1 MNQCYAKNQISGK
14 IHYRAQ
20 NKQFCTGCKKACV
33 ASVSVRFRS
42 KERGTRVS
50 QRPREKMA
58 QVKEQGG
65 GGEETHLP
73 SFIFYLSFHFSRGQN
88 RKSPS
93 SVLFCSETK
102 RKRLLRR
109 LAVKWPIGSANTL
122 LSHGP
127 GNEETSRKWGSLR
140 GSPSGIGKS
149 GSPRIIVGA
158 IFDATT
164 VFLSKMNPR
173 RRWKVCSLAW
183 EAALN
188 ILNHGKRVNCKI
200 SGVETL

>member
-1 MNQCYAKNQISGK
+1 MLCKVPNFLGK
-14 IHYRAQ
+14 STSEHKTNNFALAVKR
-20 NKQFCTGCKKACV
+20 ACV

-73 SFIFYLSFHFSRGQN
+73 SFIFCLSFHFSRGQN

-127 GNEETSRKWGSLR
+127 GNEETSRKWGS
-140 GSPSGIGKS
+140 PQ
-149 GSPRIIVGA
+149 IIVGA
-158 IFDATT
+158 IFDANCELQGIAT
-164 VFLSKMNPR
+164 VFLSKMNLS
-173 RRWKVCSLAW
+173 RRWIVCSLAW
-183 EAALN
+183 EAVLK

-200 SGVETL
+200 SVVERL

>member
-1 MNQCYAKNQISGK
+1 MFAFNTVLDLIHVVAIWTKRNLIFFVSYWKFEGGSESMLRKVPNFLGK
-14 IHYRAQ
+14 STSEHKTNNFALAVKR
-20 NKQFCTGCKKACV
+20 ACV
-33 ASVSVRFRS
+33 ASVSERFRS

-65 GGEETHLP
+65 GGEEIPLP
-73 SFIFYLSFHFSRGQN
+73 SFIFCLSFHFSRGQN

-109 LAVKWPIGSANTL
+109 LAVKWPIGPANTL

-127 GNEETSRKWGSLR
+127 GNEETSRKWGS
-140 GSPSGIGKS
+140 PSGS
-149 GSPRIIVGA
+149 REAPE
-158 IFDATT
+158 
-164 VFLSKMNPR
+164 
-173 RRWKVCSLAW
+173 SLWAPSSTQT
-183 EAALN
+183 A
-188 ILNHGKRVNCKI
+188 NCK
-200 SGVETL
+200 ELRRCF

>member
-50 QRPREKMA
+50 QRPCEKMA
-58 QVKEQGG
+58 QVKERGG
-65 GGEETHLP
+65 GGQETPLP
-73 SFIFYLSFHFSRGQN
+73 SFIFWLSFHFSGGQN

-140 GSPSGIGKS
+140 GRKGKPL
-149 GSPRIIVGA
+149 GNREVGKPPNHCGRHLRRN
-158 IFDATT
+158 DC
-164 VFLSKMNPR
+164 VFKQNEPQ
-173 RRWKVCSLAW
+173 
-183 EAALN
+183 
-188 ILNHGKRVNCKI
+188 
-200 SGVETL
+200 ETLKSLFSCLGSSVKHT

>member
-1 MNQCYAKNQISGK
+1 MQSTKFSGK
-14 IHYRAQ
+14 IHFWAQ
-20 NKQFCTGCKKACV
+20 NKQFCTGRKRACV

-65 GGEETHLP
+65 GGQETPLP
-73 SFIFYLSFHFSRGQN
+73 SFIFCLSFHFSRGQN

-102 RKRLLRR
+102 RKRLLRW

-127 GNEETSRKWGSLR
+127 GNEETSRKWGSRSGNREAPESLWA
-140 GSPSGIGKS
+140 PSS
-149 GSPRIIVGA
+149 TQSA
-158 IFDATT
+158 
-164 VFLSKMNPR
+164 
-173 RRWKVCSLAW
+173 
-183 EAALN
+183 
-188 ILNHGKRVNCKI
+188 NCK
-200 SGVETL
+200 ELRRCF